1 MKKGSIKLLASD
13 ENLLAYGR
21 FEADEQIVVVVN
33 NSDELRTV
41 TVPVWYAGVEM
52 EGRMKRLIYSYE
64 NGYTTEYDEYIDT
77 RWRDCPEYGISF
89 SNRIKAGRSIEIDAV
104 RSGTVFCR

>member
-1 MKKGSIKLLASD
+1 M
-13 ENLLAYGR
+13 
-21 FEADEQIVVVVN
+21 N

-64 NGYTTEYDEYIDT
+64 NGYTTEYDEYIVQDG
-77 RWRDCPEYGISF
+77 EIVLKYGISF
-89 SNRIKAGRSIEIDAV
+89 SNRIKPAEALRLMP
-104 RSGTVFCR
+104 

>member
-1 MKKGSIKLLASD
+1 MGERRQRTSGIPQRSDPYPQGREAVEKGFIKLLASD

-21 FEADEQIVVVVN
+21 FEADEQIVIVVN

-52 EGRMKRLIYSYE
+52 E
-64 NGYTTEYDEYIDT
+64 
-77 RWRDCPEYGISF
+77 
-89 SNRIKAGRSIEIDAV
+89 
-104 RSGTVFCR
+104 

>member
-1 MKKGSIKLLASD
+1 MIRIHKEEKPLKKGSIKLLASD

-21 FEADEQIVVVVN
+21 FEADEQIVV
-33 NSDELRTV
+33 RTV

-64 NGYTTEYDEYIDT
+64 NGYTTEYDEYIVQD
-77 RWRDCPEYGISF
+77 G
-89 SNRIKAGRSIEIDAV
+89 EIVLNMGSHSAIV
-104 RSGTVFCR
+104 LKPAEALRLMP

>member
-1 MKKGSIKLLASD
+1 MIRIHKEEKPLKKGSIKLLASD

-41 TVPVWYAGVEM
+41 TVPVWYAGC
-52 EGRMKRLIYSYE
+52 LL
-64 NGYTTEYDEYIDT
+64 YTS
-77 RWRDCPEYGISF
+77 RC
-89 SNRIKAGRSIEIDAV
+89 V
-104 RSGTVFCR
+104 

>member
-1 MKKGSIKLLASD
+1 MASD

-64 NGYTTEYDEYIDT
+64 NGYTTEYDEYIVQD
-77 RWRDCPEYGISF
+77 G
-89 SNRIKAGRSIEIDAV
+89 EIVLNMGSHSASV
-104 RSGTVFCR
+104 LKPAEALRLMP